1 LFGGDDDEENDSS
14 GQAAAMS
21 FPDVPDW
28 THSQKLAWEKE
39 TIGFYLTSHPLTQHA
54 RRIERY
60 AANRN
65 SELAEMEDG
74 AQVVVGGMI
83 SAIKLAN
90 AKKPSRN
97 GNTKYANFDLEDPSG
112 IMRCIAWPEDYARY
126 EELIKAESVIIV
138 AGKVDRRGREPN
150 LVVNRIYTLDQA
162 DKEFTSQVAIKFE
175 KGLHSHEDVQRVRN
189 VISRFPGST
198 DVILL
203 VDSWADQIR
212 NLNSTGNG
220 NGDDDSNGTGDEKAD
235 NGTGAGSRL
244 RYILT
249 TSNECKVNIGPELL
263 NALAEIVGEENY
275 DLKATKSRKPSGQS
289 VGR

>member
-1 LFGGDDDEENDSS
+1 
-14 GQAAAMS
+14 MS

-65 SELAEMEDG
+65 AELAEMEDG

-212 NLNSTGNG
+212 NLYANGTAGGNG
-220 NGDDDSNGTGDEKAD
+220 ARNDAGIGQDDGSASSDEKSEND
-235 NGTGAGSRL
+235 SGAGSRL

-263 NALAEIVGEENY
+263 TALAEIVGEDNY

-289 VGR
+289 MGR